1 MKRQKT
7 RSKKLITEND
17 TMQTEDTKGNLE
29 VFLIVTTLLMLAET
43 QSFKLQ
49 KLLLE

>member
-7 RSKKLITEND
+7 KKLMTEND
-17 TMQTEDTKGNLE
+17 TLQTEDAKGNLE
-29 VFLIVTTLLMLAET
+29 VFLIVATLLMLAET
-43 QSFKLQ
+43 QLVKLQ

>member
-7 RSKKLITEND
+7 KNKNISEND
-17 TMQTEDTKGNLE
+17 TIQTEDAKGNLE

-43 QSFKLQ
+43 QSIMLQ